1 MTSYLFFRHNIM
13 VIRQHEKRVHISVA
27 GRKMVTNLFTY
38 TNVPSPT
45 GYKAIYTP
53 APTSTPEAIF
63 VPTALPIV
71 PYGLAHAHALTG
83 PIAPDKRKRGWVD
96 IRDRISRGGERG

>member
-1 MTSYLFFRHNIM
+1 
-13 VIRQHEKRVHISVA
+13 
-27 GRKMVTNLFTY
+27 MVTNLFTY

-63 VPTALPIV
+63 VPIALPIV
-71 PYGLAHAHALTG
+71 PYELTHAHDPTQ
-83 PIAPDKRKRGWVD
+83 PSAPKTR
-96 IRDRISRGGERG
+96 IRRGG

>member
-1 MTSYLFFRHNIM
+1 
-13 VIRQHEKRVHISVA
+13 
-27 GRKMVTNLFTY
+27 MVTNLFTY

-63 VPTALPIV
+63 VPIAPPIE
-71 PYGLAHAHALTG
+71 PYGLAHVHAPTG
-83 PIAPDKRKRGWVD
+83 PIAPGKRQRGWGD
-96 IRDRISRGGERG
+96 IRERLVEWVRV